1 MPIYAWLD
9 LRKSTYRWED
19 FLNWLDAGFLGP
31 IPALLPGQPALRL
44 PSSLVYQMAQ
54 TANAWLLT
62 VLAERQQRK
71 LGWKE
76 ESDGPLM
83 AAHLTLRLLT
93 AREVQWLPGWLTHR
107 LEEEMRWVIRVLEA
121 PDRVFAVRA
130 ARGVVVSSPWQQRCW
145 ALAMGLM
152 RVYQVYRAMGKV
164 MREERAR
171 WELQEA
177 AERVRQRV
185 TETLPAA

>member
-1 MPIYAWLD
+1 MSLAPWLEG
-9 LRKSTYRWED
+9 RKSTYRWED

-31 IPALLPGQPALRL
+31 IPGFVPGQPTLSL
-44 PSSLVYQMAQ
+44 SSPLIAQMAQ
-54 TANAWLLT
+54 TATAWLLT

-107 LEEEMRWVIRVLEA
+107 LEEEMRWLIRVLEA

-145 ALAMGLM
+145 ALAIRLM

-164 MREERAR
+164 MGEERAR

-177 AERVRQRV
+177 AERVRQQV